1 MKEKHNKKMRKSNYH
16 ELKLQPYLTSR
27 ESTVEEKKMILRWII
42 SMEKFGDNYKAGRET
57 VLCPL
62 CMKHKD
68 DEEESFKYCKVV
80 EERFGVSGC
89 FESIF
94 DDNISRETINY
105 MKKIMELRG
114 SNTDKEENN
123 KEEDE

>member
-1 MKEKHNKKMRKSNYH
+1 
-16 ELKLQPYLTSR
+16 
-27 ESTVEEKKMILRWII
+27 
-42 SMEKFGDNYKAGRET
+42 MEKFGENYKAGRET

-68 DEEESFKYCKVV
+68 DKEESFKYCKVV
-80 EERFGVSGC
+80 EERFGVSGD

-94 DDNISRETINY
+94 DHNISRETMNS

-114 SNTDKEENN
+114 GNIDKEENN